1 MKKFKAKRKSKFK
14 LLKIIFVIGICY
26 FSFSYSL
33 KLLINKKIK
42 SPSQKAESFSQE
54 GIRSKIFMNY
64 D

>member
-33 KLLINKKIK
+33 KFLINKKIK
-42 SPSQKAESFSQE
+42 NKVTNKV
-54 GIRSKIFMNY
+54 IINY
-64 D
+64 